1 MFFSSSSSSSSS
13 SASPPAVVLFARI
26 LCVRIRL
33 FLLPPLKHTLRAEEE
48 EEEVEEYDV
57 DAVDDFAR
65 EARCKVVCF
74 VVIFASS
81 HTTFRMPFALLFIH
95 IVILFRFRADKNETF
110 CLKAKESSLCAL
122 CLSLLGPKRRER
134 VVRFCYKNERRKALL
149 LLELS
154 FYKAYNKEE
163 QHERERDLCFF
174 EETKGEKKQ
183 MNFSSSKKKSIKKGR
198 KKKNFFISSKVVS

>member
-1 MFFSSSSSSSSS
+1 MFFSSSSSSSS

-48 EEEVEEYDV
+48 EEEEEEYDV
-57 DAVDDFAR
+57 DAVFDDFATR

-81 HTTFRMPFALLFIH
+81 YTTFRMPLALLFIH
-95 IVILFRFRADKNETF
+95 IVILFRFRADKNEETF

-154 FYKAYNKEE
+154 YNKAYNKEE
-163 QHERERDLCFF
+163 QHTRERDLCFF
-174 EETKGEKKQ
+174 EENKG
-183 MNFSSSKKKSIKKGR
+183 GR
-198 KKKNFFISSKVVS
+198 KIG